1 MSDAFGDYL
10 RSIGRIPLLT
20 AQEEVHL
27 GTIVKDW
34 MESSDP
40 SPGLQRRGRRALQRI
55 VTANLRLVVTVALRY
70 IRWIWC
76 RRAIWDC

>member
-27 GTIVKDW
+27 GMKI
-34 MESSDP
+34 
-40 SPGLQRRGRRALQRI
+40 GRAH
-55 VTANLRLVVTVALRY
+55 V
-70 IRWIWC
+70 
-76 RRAIWDC
+76 